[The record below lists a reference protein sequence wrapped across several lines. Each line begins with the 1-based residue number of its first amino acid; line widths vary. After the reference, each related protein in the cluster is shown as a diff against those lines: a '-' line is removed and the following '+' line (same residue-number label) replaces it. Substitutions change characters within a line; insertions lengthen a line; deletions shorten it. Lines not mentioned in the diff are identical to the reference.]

1 MPLNLY
7 NTLTRHKELFK
18 PIKDNQVGMYVCG
31 VTVYDLCHIGH
42 ARAMVVFDAIYRY
55 LRYKGYEVKYVRNYT
70 DVDDKII
77 ARAQKEGLSY
87 QEVAER
93 YIDELN
99 SDMQALKT
107 LKPQVEP
114 RVTHHIPEIIEIIG
128 KLVAK
133 GYAYEVE
140 GNVFYSVSKFS
151 VYGKLSGKNITE
163 LMAGARIEVDE
174 RKENPMDFALWK
186 ASKPDEPAWDSPWG
200 KGRPGWH
207 IECSVMSM
215 KYLGENFDL
224 HGGGM
229 DLIFPHHENE
239 IAQSEAATGK
249 PFVNYWL
256 HNGFININQEKMSKS
271 LGNIFTIKQL
281 LTQYHAEII
290 RCFLL
295 SRHYRSP
302 IDFTLGHLAESKKIM
317 SNLYLSLKN
326 IQEWTAEKKPGRGFK
341 EEDFSGEEARIY
353 HAIFGLKDRFLKAMD
368 NDFNTAQALGYI
380 IQISKMINSH
390 LEKLGPEKEPGEKLL
405 FLLHRAREG
414 LLDTAQVL
422 GILQEKPEN
431 YFLLVE
437 TEAYEDLSAF
447 IAAVENNDICGLKE
461 RLDPEWLKSQVK
473 EREKAR
479 KNNDWNKADKI
490 RAELKEKGLLLEDTP
505 KGTRIRI
512 KKDPNIIEVN

>member
-70 DVDDKII
+70 
-77 ARAQKEGLSY
+77 
-87 QEVAER
+87 
-93 YIDELN
+93 
-99 SDMQALKT
+99 DMQALKT

-215 KYLGENFDL
+215 KYLGQPLDVP
-224 HGGGM
+224 GGG
-229 DLIFPHHENE
+229 P
-239 IAQSEAATGK
+239 G
-249 PFVNYWL
+249 
-256 HNGFININQEKMSKS
+256 
-271 LGNIFTIKQL
+271 LG
-281 LTQYHAEII
+281 
-290 RCFLL
+290 
-295 SRHYRSP
+295 
-302 IDFTLGHLAESKKIM
+302 
-317 SNLYLSLKN
+317 
-326 IQEWTAEKKPGRGFK
+326 
-341 EEDFSGEEARIY
+341 
-353 HAIFGLKDRFLKAMD
+353 
-368 NDFNTAQALGYI
+368 
-380 IQISKMINSH
+380 
-390 LEKLGPEKEPGEKLL
+390 
-405 FLLHRAREG
+405 
-414 LLDTAQVL
+414 
-422 GILQEKPEN
+422 
-431 YFLLVE
+431 
-437 TEAYEDLSAF
+437 
-447 IAAVENNDICGLKE
+447 
-461 RLDPEWLKSQVK
+461 
-473 EREKAR
+473 
-479 KNNDWNKADKI
+479 
-490 RAELKEKGLLLEDTP
+490 
-505 KGTRIRI
+505 
-512 KKDPNIIEVN
+512 